1 VHALQDNRIPAAF
14 VNEISDVLDDPQYEY
29 RGFWKE
35 IDHPVAGIRRYAGL
49 PYQLTEAPAV
59 YEPAN
64 LLGELTDEVLAGK
77 LGYDSDRLEQLRE
90 GGVI

>member
-1 VHALQDNRIPAAF
+1 
-14 VNEISDVLDDPQYEY
+14 
-29 RGFWKE
+29 
-35 IDHPVAGIRRYAGL
+35 
-49 PYQLTEAPAV
+49 V